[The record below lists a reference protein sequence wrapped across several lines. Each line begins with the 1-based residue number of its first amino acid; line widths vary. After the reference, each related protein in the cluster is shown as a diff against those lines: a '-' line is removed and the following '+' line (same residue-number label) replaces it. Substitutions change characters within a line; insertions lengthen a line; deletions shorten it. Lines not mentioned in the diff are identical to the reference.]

1 MSFHSFVRF
10 LILFPLSVVIISACS
25 KRNEAEVKRAVQVLS
40 EVKSLCEEDS
50 FPKND
55 SILDFSVK
63 VFTREKMDSCL
74 AMAYFY
80 QGEILKKNFYLLR
93 AIDSYVQAGKFV
105 GNDSLLNFK
114 INLELAKIY
123 RFKMRHDIEKSY
135 INSAERLLQSLHDSS
150 VYVDFLRQKALYYQN
165 VKDMPN
171 VYSTLRKT
179 LAYVKEC
186 DIKSKADI
194 YKLLSHSY
202 MLSGV
207 SDSVIYF
214 ADKGL
219 EVCSNQKLKSEL
231 YILKGL
237 SYASVG
243 RPDSAMHYILPN
255 IYSVDIVFR
264 VKTLR
269 QVSEMYDRLGMVQ
282 QSHSFLKKHTLS
294 LDSLILDRRD
304 ELLEK
309 MHGIHEYKLQ
319 KDRANKAEIQAAS
332 NKLLFT
338 NSVLIA
344 LVMIMILS
352 VLLHYNRSNK
362 RKLAE
367 RLREET
373 CLKMEE
379 ALKRRDMEIS
389 LANKQEELRQ
399 KEIEKLNK
407 NIDYYKQLNNVTLP
421 IIMRRQ
427 NTNGALHLSDDDWN
441 IIVGNADACFD
452 MFSQRLK
459 NLCPQ
464 LTADEIRF
472 CCLIKMELPM
482 SVLSE
487 IYHIAKASISRR
499 KMRLK
504 EKIGIESV
512 SFDEFIIGF

>member
-1 MSFHSFVRF
+1 MPLYSSIRS
-10 LILFPLSVVIISACS
+10 LIFFSLFITLMAACS
-25 KRNEAEVKRAVQVLS
+25 QRKEAEVKRAVDVLS
-40 EVKSLCEEDS
+40 EVKDLCDKDS
-50 FPKND
+50 FPRND
-55 SILDFSVK
+55 SILNFPVK
-63 VFTREKMDSCL
+63 VFIRENMDSCL
-74 AMAYFY
+74 AVAYFC
-80 QGEILKKNFYLLR
+80 QGEINQKNFYLLR
-93 AIDSYVQAGKFV
+93 AIDSYVQAGEFV
-105 GNDSLLNFK
+105 GSDSLLNFK

-123 RFKMRHDIEKSY
+123 RFKMRHDMEKEY
-135 INSAERLLQSLHDSS
+135 INSAEQLLHSLHDSLAN
-150 VYVDFLRQKALYYQN
+150 VEFLKQKALYYQSM
-165 VKDMPN
+165 KDMPK
-171 VYSTLRKT
+171 VYSTLRT
-179 LAYVKEC
+179 ALGYIKEN
-186 DIKSKADI
+186 DYKSMSDI
-194 YKLLSHSY
+194 YRLLSHSY
-202 MLSGV
+202 MLSGM
-207 SDSVIYF
+207 SDSVVYF

-219 EVCSNQKLKSEL
+219 QTCSNPKLKSEL

-237 SYASVG
+237 SYSSEG
-243 RPDSAMHYILPN
+243 MPDSVMHYILPN
-255 IYSVDIVFR
+255 IYSVDMLSR
-264 VKTLR
+264 VKAYR
-269 QVSEMYDRLGMVQ
+269 VVSEMYDGLGMVQ
-282 QSHSFLKKHTLS
+282 QSHLYLKKHTLS

-309 MHGIHEYKLQ
+309 MQGIHEYKLQ
-319 KDRANKAEIQAAS
+319 KERANKAEMQAAS
-332 NKLLFT
+332 DKLLFT
-338 NSVLIA
+338 NFVLAA
-344 LVMIMILS
+344 LILIMVLS
-352 VLLHYNRSNK
+352 VLLHYNRYNK

-367 RLREET
+367 KLREET

-379 ALKRRDMEIS
+379 TLKRRDMEIS

-427 NTNGALHLSDDDWN
+427 NAQGALHLSDDDWK

-459 NLCPQ
+459 DLCPQ
-464 LTADEIRF
+464 LTDDEIRF
-472 CCLIKMELPM
+472 CCLVKMELPM